1 MRLILFTFVM
11 AFTLG
16 FAISDSVEFFDAYAQ
31 EGDSEL
37 SSRASSADKEKLKKV
52 SCIGLA
58 LADPATKTYRVL
70 NEKQRLFRS
79 EKIAIKYGYESR
91 NGSYQ

>member
-37 SSRASSADKEKLKKV
+37 SSRASSADKEKLKKSILYRLGLGR
-52 SCIGLA
+52 SCDEDLPG
-58 LADPATKTYRVL
+58 TERKTTSLSKRKNSNQIWV
-70 NEKQRLFRS
+70 
-79 EKIAIKYGYESR
+79 
-91 NGSYQ
+91 